1 MVSPSRTSPGRSWR
15 VEISRSAEKQI
26 QKLNRTAQESIV
38 RFLRE
43 RVQAADNPR
52 QWGKPLH
59 GDKGGLWRYRVGD
72 YRLGQFRT
80 ICEIQDERVTV
91 LVVSVGHRKDVYR

>member
-1 MVSPSRTSPGRSWR
+1 V
-15 VEISRSAEKQI
+15 
-26 QKLNRTAQESIV
+26 AQESII

-43 RVQAADNPR
+43 RVQPSDNPR

-72 YRLGQFRT
+72 YRL
-80 ICEIQDERVTV
+80 ICDVQDERITV
-91 LVVSVGHRKDVYR
+91 LVLRVGHRKDVYR

>member
-1 MVSPSRTSPGRSWR
+1 MSWSGGLALQSKSWQ
-15 VEISRSAEKQI
+15 VEIKHTAEKQI
-26 QKLNRTAQESIV
+26 QKLNRAAQESIV

-43 RVQAADNPR
+43 RIQATDNPR

-72 YRLGQFRT
+72 YRL
-80 ICEIQDERVTV
+80 ICDIQDERITV
-91 LVVSVGHRKDVYR
+91 LVVAVGHRKDVYR

>member
-1 MVSPSRTSPGRSWR
+1 LASPSRTWR
-15 VEISRSAEKQI
+15 IEITRTAEKQI
-26 QKLNRTAQESIV
+26 QKLNRTAQEAIL

-43 RVQAADNPR
+43 RVQPTDNPR

-72 YRLGQFRT
+72 YRL
-80 ICEIQDERVTV
+80 ICDIQDERITV
-91 LVVSVGHRKDVYR
+91 LVVRVGHRKDVYR

>member
-1 MVSPSRTSPGRSWR
+1 LGSPSRNWR

-26 QKLNRTAQESIV
+26 QKLNRDAQEAIV

-43 RVQAADNPR
+43 RVLAAENPR
-52 QWGKPLH
+52 QLGKPLH

-72 YRLGQFRT
+72 YRL
-80 ICEIQDERVTV
+80 ICDIQDERITV
-91 LVVSVGHRKDVYR
+91 IVLRVGHRKDVYR

>member
-72 YRLGQFRT
+72 YRL
-80 ICEIQDERVTV
+80 ICDIQDERVTV
-91 LVVSVGHRKDVYR
+91 LVASVGHRKDVYR

>member
-1 MVSPSRTSPGRSWR
+1 LVSESRTPPGRSWR
-15 VEISRSAEKQI
+15 VEINRSAEKQI
-26 QKLNRTAQESIV
+26 QKLNHTAQESIV

-72 YRLGQFRT
+72 YRL
-80 ICEIQDERVTV
+80 ICDIQDERVTV

>member
-1 MVSPSRTSPGRSWR
+1 LAWTIEITRT
-15 VEISRSAEKQI
+15 AEKQI
-26 QKLNRTAQESIV
+26 KKLHRQAQESIV

-43 RVQAADNPR
+43 RLKPADNPR

-72 YRLGQFRT
+72 YRL
-80 ICEIQDERVTV
+80 ICDIQDEKITLLV
-91 LVVSVGHRKDVYR
+91 LQVGHRKDVYR

>member
-1 MVSPSRTSPGRSWR
+1 LASGSRRPPRTGWR

-26 QKLNRTAQESIV
+26 RKLDRSAQEAIV

-59 GDKGGLWRYRVGD
+59 GDKGALWRYRVGD
-72 YRLGQFRT
+72 YRL

-91 LVVSVGHRKDVYR
+91 LVIRVGHRKDVYR

>member
-1 MVSPSRTSPGRSWR
+1 MVSPSKTSPGRGWR
-15 VEISRSAEKQI
+15 VEINHSAEKQI
-26 QKLNRTAQESIV
+26 QKLDRSAQGPIV

-72 YRLGQFRT
+72 YQL
-80 ICEIQDERVTV
+80 ICDMQDERITV
-91 LVVSVGHRKDVYR
+91 LVVSVGHHKDVYR